1 MRGRWGPCRSDDWE
15 TLSVT
20 LPRLEATPGSP
31 RLIRGCSF
39 RGSMST
45 VKPPVT
51 MKYLADVAGVNP
63 GLVRKY
69 VTILRSLGEDY
80 STPGGDTR

>member
-1 MRGRWGPCRSDDWE
+1 
-15 TLSVT
+15 
-20 LPRLEATPGSP
+20 
-31 RLIRGCSF
+31 
-39 RGSMST
+39 MST
-45 VKPPVT
+45 VKQPVT

-69 VTILRSLGEDY
+69 VTILRSLVGDY

>member
-1 MRGRWGPCRSDDWE
+1 MG
-15 TLSVT
+15 
-20 LPRLEATPGSP
+20 
-31 RLIRGCSF
+31 F
-39 RGSMST
+39 MST

-69 VTILRSLGEDY
+69 VTILRPLVEDY
-80 STPGGDTR
+80 STPGGDTG